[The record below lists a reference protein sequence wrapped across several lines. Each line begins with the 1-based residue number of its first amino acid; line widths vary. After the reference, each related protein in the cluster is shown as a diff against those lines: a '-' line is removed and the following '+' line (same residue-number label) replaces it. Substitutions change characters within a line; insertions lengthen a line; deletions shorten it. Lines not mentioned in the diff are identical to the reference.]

1 MHHTPRRLAPSR
13 ITNRRR
19 RARTA
24 ILLAVAAAAL
34 STTLGSA
41 ASASAAVYYEWESEK
56 SALNLVM
63 AAKGTAP
70 GSKVGLATDNN
81 SPMALW
87 KATPQG
93 DGFWSYKLRASEHL
107 AKPVCLDVADDSKE
121 AGAAI
126 VVRECDGTLSQNW
139 RDIDVSFPTHKSF
152 LQNEN
157 SPNRYIHLPNGPEF
171 LVTLDQQTSSVVTN
185 PADPLS
191 GIWTWRSVVL

>member
-13 ITNRRR
+13 ITNKPG

-34 STTLGSA
+34 STTLGFA
-41 ASASAAVYYEWESEK
+41 ASASAANVYYEWESEK

-63 AAKGTAP
+63 AAKGTKP

-81 SPMALW
+81 SSMALW

-93 DGFWSYKLRASEHL
+93 DGFWTYKLRASEHL
-107 AKPVCLDVADDSKE
+107 ATPVCLDVEGDSKE
-121 AGAAI
+121 PGAAI
-126 VVRECDGTLSQNW
+126 VVRACDGTLSQNW
-139 RDIDVSFPTHKSF
+139 RDIDASFPTNQSY
-152 LQNEN
+152 LLNED
-157 SPNRYIHLPNGPEF
+157 SKRWLHLPNGSEF
-171 LVTLDQQTSSVVTN
+171 LVTLDQTTSSIVTG
-185 PADPLS
+185 DLFS

>member
-1 MHHTPRRLAPSR
+1 MHHTLRRLAPSR

-81 SPMALW
+81 SSMALW

-107 AKPVCLDVADDSKE
+107 AKPVCLDVEGDSKQP
-121 AGAAI
+121 GAAI

-139 RDIDVSFPTHKSF
+139 RDFGVSFPTTKSH
-152 LQNEN
+152 LLNED
-157 SPNRYIHLPNGPEF
+157 SKRWMHLPNGPEF